1 MLGRLLRAIVVI
13 AALATVPAS
22 AASKDPAARG
32 LDLFVHAPKTV
43 PSGATLPVQVRVYGF
58 PTVSTL
64 TPLAGATVEAAW
76 DPESLGEKVATAPEP
91 VEIAC
96 DAAGRGHLEILV
108 PPGRST
114 LKLLVSARWQGHE
127 RTRTLEVERSQRHEL
142 DLRVSDTD
150 VVPGGKV
157 SAWVVLRDR
166 LTGQPAGKKAVDVAL
181 KEGSVERF
189 SRRLVT
195 DHAGTASTEV
205 SIPFVEDP
213 EWKWNLSA
221 RTATGHGDEAEATVT
236 LGVREETPQTP
247 SMRAHW
253 RARSVPPGAKA
264 SFVAEVRDGTGRG
277 IPNQS
282 LRYWV
287 GQRGLQAP
295 KDDKTWLSSS
305 TEIRTDADGL
315 ATATVETS
323 KTISLRGSTLAL
335 VTKTLVEGHPLS
347 GQDTLTLATPAPE
360 LEMLPEFG
368 VLLPGQ
374 PQRLFLHATSDDKP
388 LAAEFV
394 LTGHG
399 LSARVRTNP
408 RGWGEVVWNLPAE
421 IGALVPD
428 QVNTGCAGEVA
439 ATVHARWIATG
450 SAAAPTI
457 DRCLRVD
464 RDAVAAVRPGNP
476 MARAGE
482 ALPVRIL
489 GAKGSASVMLKGPG
503 DGAWQSTWIGD
514 AGRGGTVMLPSST
527 IGEWTLGAAGV
538 AIPKNKNVL
547 DGGILVLP
555 RVLPRLSVTREKS
568 DGIAPG
574 DRVVV
579 EAVLDDGH
587 GQPLVGSVS
596 AVVFDKA
603 GGTHPE
609 RLLALDTRRS
619 LAASASIAEQDV
631 DGFLDGDSRFEIER
645 WAAVAKGAGSTP
657 PPAFDP
663 AATVSEQIDKAFRQ
677 VVQSLEGAVYESSS
691 DPERLRDARVR
702 MATGFALNPELLT
715 LATEAMDE
723 PPLTP
728 GGEPWHLSDLMAVD
742 GQVNFDHVARRVT
755 RLKLFHLLA
764 KLRNF
769 VHENKLGVDEPAL
782 RDPNALL
789 RRMVRSEAIEAG
801 ALLDPWGHGMT
812 FVRSAGPRIPFLS
825 VVPGYRLLCAGPDG
839 RFGTA
844 DDVQDPFQRVLA
856 SKTPYA
862 KAVEED
868 RLVDAKW
875 DMRVGDE
882 TVEAWGKLLQELT
895 GQMTGDQTGEAYG
908 VGGLGGAGSGYGSGS
923 GGLGGRS
930 SRGLDLGSA
939 KWLPPVRTDERG
951 HVRLT
956 IPLGDAETT
965 WQIVLVAMP
974 DQGSPAVT
982 SVDVTTA
989 LPLSV
994 RVVTGASWM
1003 IGDVVNVPV
1012 RVRNRTEKAVTA
1024 SLFLSVSGAAQI
1036 LDAGASKRTIAVP
1049 AQSMVTVS
1057 ARIRGSS
1064 VGTAT
1069 LDAAV
1074 ESAGLSDRLK
1084 HVWAIQ
1090 AAGETFIAQNVTWV
1104 EQGSSVALPAGSQST
1119 PAQGAARLVL
1129 ERGIAPVLA
1138 AALDSLQPDHLTG
1151 ERTFADALEVFG
1163 RVRSWAIVRGGE
1175 SHVLAVRA
1183 RELARQVP
1191 ERGRLL
1197 RERRSGHDWE
1207 RPLLVRGQFWQSI
1220 ANPTSEKPER
1230 GHADTKCPPSKS
1242 PAIPEAFDWLAIAP
1256 RSDRGSENACW
1267 AALRTSVI
1275 GQLSSEKDPL
1285 ILARAV
1291 LSFLDSPSQTV
1302 VATALADRLAA
1313 ASPVRSD
1320 GTLVLPA
1327 ALASDRSARAIVL
1340 AALARSASLRS
1351 GQKQPP
1357 AASLWSRL
1365 LVERDGR
1372 GGYGSAEATRQVVR
1386 ALLET
1391 STASPSP
1398 AAIRYIE
1405 LSAKGKPIAK
1415 RDLNLADDS
1424 TVTLPLSLDTASVRI
1439 ETSSPGLLARAQRP
1453 LFRSFF
1459 LPTDPAASPIHLD
1472 LAMPQSAGKEGL
1484 GSMQVNLRHDLDR
1497 SVSIMVRIPLPPGAM
1512 LAEKIAN
1519 VWQVQGAIYVRTS
1532 LDSDSLPRVIPI
1544 PLRFTLS
1551 GTVTMPEATAR
1562 ATDDEVPIAR
1572 VPARSLT
1579 VVER

>member
-1 MLGRLLRAIVVI
+1 MLGRTLCAALVI
-13 AALATVPAS
+13 AALAAVPAS

-32 LDLFVHAPKTV
+32 LDLFLHAPKAV
-43 PSGATLPVQVRVYGF
+43 PSGATFPVQVRVFGF
-58 PTVSTL
+58 PSVSTL

-76 DPESLGEKVATAPEP
+76 DPESLGEKLATAPEP
-91 VEIAC
+91 VEITC
-96 DAAGRGHLEILV
+96 DDAGRGHLEIAV

-166 LTGQPAGKKAVDVAL
+166 VTGQPARAIAVDLAL

-189 SRRLVT
+189 SRRLLT
-195 DHAGTASTEV
+195 DKAGMASTEV
-205 SIPFVEDP
+205 PIPFVEDP
-213 EWKWNLSA
+213 EWKWILSA
-221 RTATGHGDEAEATVT
+221 RTAVGHGDEAEATVT
-236 LGVREETPQTP
+236 LGVREETPQAP

-253 RARSVPPGAKA
+253 RASSVPPGAKA

-295 KDDKTWLSSS
+295 KDDKAWLSAS

-315 ATATVETS
+315 ATATVETP
-323 KTISLRGSTLAL
+323 KTISPRGSTLAL
-335 VTKTLVEGHPLS
+335 VAKTLVEGHPLS
-347 GQDTLTLATPAPE
+347 GQDTLTLATPVPK

-374 PQRLFLHATSDDKP
+374 PQRLFLHATLDDKP

-408 RGWGEVVWNLPAE
+408 RGWGEIVWNLPAE
-421 IGALVPD
+421 IGALVPGK
-428 QVNTGCAGEVA
+428 VNSGCAGEVA

-450 SAAAPTI
+450 SAAAPSI

-464 RDAVAAVRPGNP
+464 RDAVAAVRPGSP
-476 MARAGE
+476 LARAGE

-514 AGRGGTVMLPSST
+514 AGRGGTVTLPSSA

-538 AIPKNKNVL
+538 AISKNKNVL
-547 DGGILVLP
+547 DGGVLVLP
-555 RVLPRLSVTREKS
+555 RVLPRLSVTREKP

-574 DRVVV
+574 GQVVM

-587 GQPLVGSVS
+587 GQPLRGSVG

-603 GGTHPE
+603 GETHPE

-619 LAASASIAEQDV
+619 LAAPAGIADQDV
-631 DGFLDGDSRFEIER
+631 DAFLDGDSRFEIER
-645 WAAVAKGAGSTP
+645 WAAVAKNTGSLP
-657 PPAFDP
+657 APAFDP

-702 MATGFALNPELLT
+702 TPTGFALNPELLT
-715 LATEAMDE
+715 LVTEAMDD
-723 PPLTP
+723 PQITP
-728 GGEPWHLSDLMAVD
+728 GGEPWRLSDLMAID

-764 KLRNF
+764 KLRDF

-782 RDPNALL
+782 RDPNALV
-789 RRMVRSEAIEAG
+789 RRMVHDEVIEAG

-812 FVRSAGPRIPFLS
+812 FARSAGPRIPFLS
-825 VVPGYRLLCAGPDG
+825 VVPGYRLLSAGPDG

-844 DDVQDPFQRVLA
+844 DDVQDPFQRVLV

-895 GQMTGDQTGEAYG
+895 GQMIGDQTGEAYG
-908 VGGLGGAGSGYGSGS
+908 VGGLGSVGSGYGG
-923 GGLGGRS
+923 GGTGLGGRS
-930 SRGLDLGSA
+930 SRGLDPGSA
-939 KWLPPVRTDERG
+939 RWLPPVRTDERG
-951 HVRLT
+951 RARLT
-956 IPLGDAETT
+956 VPLGDAETT

-974 DQGSPAVT
+974 DQGSPAVS
-982 SVDVTTA
+982 SVDITTA

-994 RVVTGASWM
+994 RVVTGTSWM
-1003 IGDVVNVPV
+1003 VGDVVNVPV

-1024 SLFLSVSGAAQI
+1024 SLFLSTSGAAQI

-1049 AQSMVTVS
+1049 AQSMMTV
-1057 ARIRGSS
+1057 AVRMRGSS

-1074 ESAGLSDRLK
+1074 EGAGLSDRLK
-1084 HVWAIQ
+1084 HVWEIQ
-1090 AAGETFIAQNVTWV
+1090 AAGETFIAQNTTWV
-1104 EQGSSVALPAGSQST
+1104 EQGSTVALPAGSQST
-1119 PAQGAARLVL
+1119 PVQGAARLVL

-1151 ERTFADALEVFG
+1151 ERAFADALEVFG

-1175 SHVLAVRA
+1175 SHALAVRA

-1197 RERRSGHDWE
+1197 RAKKADHDWE
-1207 RPLLVRGQFWQSI
+1207 EPLLLRGQFWQSL
-1220 ANPTSEKPER
+1220 ANPTSEKPEKD
-1230 GHADTKCPPSKS
+1230 HADTKCPPSKS
-1242 PAIPEAFDWLAIAP
+1242 PSILEAFDWLAIAP
-1256 RSDRGSENACW
+1256 RSDRGSESACW
-1267 AALRTSVI
+1267 AALRASVI

-1313 ASPVRSD
+1313 IAQVRSD

-1327 ALASDRSARAIVL
+1327 TLASDRSARTIVL
-1340 AALARSASLRS
+1340 AALARSAPLRN
-1351 GQKQPP
+1351 GQKEQN
-1357 AASLWSRL
+1357 AATLWPRL
-1365 LVERDGR
+1365 LVERDGK
-1372 GGYGSAEATRQVVR
+1372 GGYGSAEATLQVVR
-1386 ALLET
+1386 ALLENGGD
-1391 STASPSP
+1391 SPSP
-1398 AAIRYIE
+1398 ATIRCTE
-1405 LSAKGKPIAK
+1405 LSAKGKEVAQ
-1415 RDLNLADDS
+1415 RDLTLATDS
-1424 TVTLPLSLDTASVRI
+1424 TVTLPLSPDAASVRI

-1459 LPTDPAASPIHLD
+1459 LPMDPAASPIHLD
-1472 LAMPQSAGKEGL
+1472 LAMPQSASKEGL
-1484 GSMQVNLRHDLDR
+1484 GSMQVSLRHDLDR
-1497 SVSIMVRIPLPPGAM
+1497 SVSIMVRIPLPPGAV

-1519 VWQVQGAIYVRTS
+1519 VWQVQGAIYARTS
-1532 LDSDSLPRVIPI
+1532 LDSDPLPRVIPI

-1551 GTVTMPEATAR
+1551 GTVALPEATAHV
-1562 ATDDEVPIAR
+1562 ADDEIP
-1572 VPARSLT
+1572 PARAPARPLT
-1579 VVER
+1579 IGER

>member
-1 MLGRLLRAIVVI
+1 MLGRLLRATVVI
-13 AALATVPAS
+13 AVIAVVPAS

-32 LDLFVHAPKTV
+32 LDLFLHAPKTV
-43 PSGATLPVQVRVYGF
+43 PSGATLPVQVRVFGF

-64 TPLAGATVEAAW
+64 TPLAGAAVEAAW
-76 DPESLGEKVATAPEP
+76 DPESLGEKVATAPKP
-91 VEIAC
+91 VEITC
-96 DAAGRGHLEILV
+96 DDAGRGHLEIAV

-127 RTRTLEVERSQRHEL
+127 RTRTLEVERAQRHEL

-150 VVPGGKV
+150 VVPGGNV

-166 LTGQPAGKKAVDVAL
+166 VTGQPAGAKSVDLAL

-205 SIPFVEDP
+205 PIPLVEDP

-221 RTATGHGDEAEATVT
+221 RTAVGHGDEAEATVT
-236 LGVREETPQTP
+236 LGVREETPQAP

-253 RARSVPPGAKA
+253 RASSVPPGAKA

-295 KDDKTWLSSS
+295 KDDKAWLAAS
-305 TEIRTDADGL
+305 TKIHTDADGL
-315 ATATVETS
+315 ATATVETP
-323 KTISLRGSTLAL
+323 KTISPRGSTLAL

-347 GQDTLTLATPAPE
+347 GQDTLTLATPVPE

-374 PQRLFLHATSDDKP
+374 PQRLFLHATLGDKP

-421 IGALVPD
+421 VGALVPD
-428 QVNTGCAGEVA
+428 KVNSGCAGEVA
-439 ATVHARWIATG
+439 ATVHARWMATG
-450 SAAAPTI
+450 SAAAPSI

-464 RDAVAAVRPGNP
+464 RDAVAAVRPGSP
-476 MARAGE
+476 MAKAGE

-489 GAKGSASVMLKGPG
+489 GAKGSASVLLKGPG

-514 AGRGGTVMLPSST
+514 AGRGGKVVLPSSA

-538 AIPKNKNVL
+538 AIPKNKNVQ
-547 DGGILVLP
+547 GGGVLVLP

-587 GQPLVGSVS
+587 GRPLVGSVG

-619 LAASASIAEQDV
+619 LAAPAGIADQDV
-631 DGFLDGDSRFEIER
+631 DAFLDGDSRFEIER
-645 WAAVAKGAGSTP
+645 WAAVAKGAGSLP
-657 PPAFDP
+657 APAFDP
-663 AATVSEQIDKAFRQ
+663 AATVSEEIDKVFRQ

-702 MATGFALNPELLT
+702 TATGFALNPELLT

-728 GGEPWHLSDLMAVD
+728 GGEPWRLSDLMAID

-764 KLRNF
+764 KLRDF

-782 RDPNALL
+782 HDPNALL

-825 VVPGYRLLCAGPDG
+825 VVPGYRLLSAGPDG

-844 DDVQDPFQRVLA
+844 DDVQDPFQRVLV

-862 KAVEED
+862 SAVEED

-875 DMRVGDE
+875 DMRVSDE
-882 TVEAWGKLLQELT
+882 TVQAWTDLLQELT
-895 GQMTGDQTGEAYG
+895 GRTMGDQ
-908 VGGLGGAGSGYGSGS
+908 SGQGYGS
-923 GGLGGRS
+923 GGLGSLSGNEI
-930 SRGLDLGSA
+930 GSA
-939 KWLPPVRTDERG
+939 YGAGGRGSTAIDPGSAHWLPPVRTDERG
-951 HVRLT
+951 HVHLT
-956 IPLGDAETT
+956 VPLGDAETT

-974 DQGSPAVT
+974 DQGLPAVS

-994 RVVTGASWM
+994 RVATGASWM
-1003 IGDVVNVPV
+1003 VGDVVNVPV
-1012 RVRNRTEKAVTA
+1012 RLRNRTEKAVTA
-1024 SLFLSVSGAAQI
+1024 SLLLSASGTAQI
-1036 LDAGASKRTIAVP
+1036 LDVSASKRTISVP
-1049 AQSMVTVS
+1049 AQSMVTV
-1057 ARIRGSS
+1057 AVRIRGSS

-1069 LDAAV
+1069 LDAAI
-1074 ESAGLSDRLK
+1074 EGAGLSDRLK

-1104 EQGSSVALPAGSQST
+1104 EQGSTVALPAGSQST
-1119 PAQGAARLVL
+1119 PVQGTGRLVL

-1151 ERTFADALEVFG
+1151 ERAFADALEVFG

-1175 SHVLAVRA
+1175 SHALAVRA

-1191 ERGRLL
+1191 EHGRLL
-1197 RERRSGHDWE
+1197 RAKKADHDWE
-1207 RPLLVRGQFWQSI
+1207 KPLLLREQFWQSL
-1220 ANPTSEKPER
+1220 ANPTSEWSDT
-1230 GHADTKCPPSKS
+1230 GHFDAKCPPRS
-1242 PAIPEAFDWLAIAP
+1242 PSILEAFDWLAIAP
-1256 RSDRGSENACW
+1256 RSDRGSESACW
-1267 AALRTSVI
+1267 AALRTSVLN
-1275 GQLSSEKDPL
+1275 QLSSEKDPL

-1291 LSFLDSPSQTV
+1291 LSFLDSPSKAV
-1302 VATALADRLAA
+1302 AATALADRLAA
-1313 ASPVRSD
+1313 AAPVRSD

-1327 ALASDRSARAIVL
+1327 ALPNNRSARAIVL
-1340 AALARSASLRS
+1340 AALARSAPLRR
-1351 GQKQPP
+1351 GQEQPN
-1357 AASLWSRL
+1357 AATLWPRL
-1365 LVERDGR
+1365 LVERDDR

-1386 ALLET
+1386 ALLENGGD
-1391 STASPSP
+1391 SPSP
-1398 AAIRYIE
+1398 AAIRCTE
-1405 LSAKGKPIAK
+1405 LSAKGKKVAQ
-1415 RDLNLADDS
+1415 RDLTLAADN
-1424 TVTLPLSLDTASVRI
+1424 TVTLPLTPDAASVRI
-1439 ETSSPGLLARAQRP
+1439 ETSAPGLLARAQRP

-1472 LAMPQSAGKEGL
+1472 LAMPQSASKEGL
-1484 GSMQVNLRHDLDR
+1484 GSMQVSLRHDLDR
-1497 SVSIMVRIPLPPGAM
+1497 SVSIMVRIPLPPGAV
-1512 LAEKIAN
+1512 LAEKIASM
-1519 VWQVQGAIYVRTS
+1519 WQVQGVIYVRTS

-1562 ATDDEVPIAR
+1562 VTDDEVPIAR
-1572 VPARSLT
+1572 TPARPLT
-1579 VVER
+1579 VGEHS